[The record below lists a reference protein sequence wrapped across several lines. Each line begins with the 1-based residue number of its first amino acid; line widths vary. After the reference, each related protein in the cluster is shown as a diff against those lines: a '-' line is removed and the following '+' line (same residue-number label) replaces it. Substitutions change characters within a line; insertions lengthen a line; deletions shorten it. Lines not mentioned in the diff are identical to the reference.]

1 MTCEA
6 CKTELTQN
14 IPPLPYRNVNE
25 RVQDGEGHEGDNGG
39 DDEPH
44 AEVHV
49 DDIGLVESKLGGTDS
64 MVQSGLKES
73 L

>member
-25 RVQDGEGHEGDNGG
+25 RVQDGEGHRGYDGSAVGG
-39 DDEPH
+39 RM
-44 AEVHV
+44 
-49 DDIGLVESKLGGTDS
+49 GGTKAI
-64 MVQSGLKES
+64 L
-73 L
+73 